1 MEINKRN
8 FPKILLENEE
18 TYFQHLFGSLESADE
33 LCHLEVIKLA
43 NLYRFRIAPSSPKYL
58 NILIEEIIKLHKLFR
73 IQLEFSKSIR
83 TSSII
88 TFNIKL
94 KKYENKIE

>member
-8 FPKILLENEE
+8 FPRILLENEE
-18 TYFQHLFGSLESADE
+18 VYFQHLFGILESIDE
-33 LCHLEVIKLA
+33 LCHLEIIKLA
-43 NLYRFRIAPSSPKYL
+43 NLFRFRIAPSSPQYL
-58 NILIEEIIKLHKLFR
+58 NILIEEMVKMHKTFR
-73 IQLEFSKSIR
+73 IQLDFSKSIK

-94 KKYENKIE
+94 K